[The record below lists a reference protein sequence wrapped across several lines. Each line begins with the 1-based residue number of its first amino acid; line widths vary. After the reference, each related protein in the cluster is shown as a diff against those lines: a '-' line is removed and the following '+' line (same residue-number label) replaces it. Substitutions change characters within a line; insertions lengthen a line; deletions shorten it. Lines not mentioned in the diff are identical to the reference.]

1 MSWFSRVRAPK
12 PSAGEEERLQLPGG
26 LWSKCPSCSAVIYT
40 KELTRSVGVCPKC
53 QYHFPLSADERID
66 LLCDRNTFEEIDRG
80 LRSSDPLSFKDSQRY
95 RERLKKY
102 EKQVGEADAV
112 KTGRCKINGRPAM
125 LGVMNFKFMGG
136 SMGIVVGERLARMVE
151 MATRDRLPAII
162 VSASGG
168 ARMQEGIFSLMQM
181 AKVSAALEKQGQ
193 KGLPYISILTHPTT
207 GGVAASF
214 AMLGDINIAE
224 PGALIGFAGPRVI
237 EQTIKRKLPEGFQ
250 RSEFLLE
257 HGMVDLIAPRHELK
271 NTVGNILELLW
282 PKS

>member
-12 PSAGEEERLQLPGG
+12 PTTSSEDALQLPGG
-26 LWSKCPSCSAVIYT
+26 LWSKCPSCTAVIYS
-40 KELTRSVGVCPKC
+40 KELSRTSGVCPKC
-53 QYHFPLSADERID
+53 QYHFPLTAEERID
-66 LLCDRNTFEEIDRG
+66 LLCDRNSFEELDRE
-80 LRSSDPLSFKDSQRY
+80 LRSNDPLNFKDSAKY
-95 RERLKKY
+95 KDRLKKY
-102 EKQVGEADAV
+102 EKQVGEPDAV
-112 KTGRCKINGRPAM
+112 KTGRGKLNGRPIM

-136 SMGIVVGERLARMVE
+136 SMGIVVGERLTRMVE
-151 MATRDRLPAII
+151 AATRDNLPAII

-181 AKVSAALEKQGQ
+181 AKVSAALERQGK

-237 EQTIKRKLPEGFQ
+237 EGTIKRKLPEGFQ
-250 RSEFLLE
+250 RAEFLLE
-257 HGMVDLIAPRHELK
+257 HGMVDIITPRETMK
-271 NTVGNILELLW
+271 STVGNILELLA
-282 PKS
+282 